1 MLGHGVLNDSHYEV
15 IGSYLLVPLGD
26 GLLRHRR
33 SLQTRPC
40 GVVLVKAVAVGGIEL
55 DAKRLDE
62 VVDRVLHGLFGS
74 DLLGDWD
81 PPSLKGKGLHRALRS
96 C

>member
-1 MLGHGVLNDSHYEV
+1 
-15 IGSYLLVPLGD
+15 
-26 GLLRHRR
+26 
-33 SLQTRPC
+33 
-40 GVVLVKAVAVGGIEL
+40 LVKAVAVGGIEL

-81 PPSLKGKGLHRALRS
+81 PPSRKGKGLHRALRS